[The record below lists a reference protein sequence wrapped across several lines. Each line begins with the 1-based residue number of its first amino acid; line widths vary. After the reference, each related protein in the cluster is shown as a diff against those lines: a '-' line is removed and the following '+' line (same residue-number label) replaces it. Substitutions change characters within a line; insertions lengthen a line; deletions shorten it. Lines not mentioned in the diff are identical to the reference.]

1 MQNPKILIV
10 GAFGFLGQHATK
22 YFSDEGYDIYV
33 AVKSTTKLPIQ
44 LEKLN
49 FEVVYTDQDY
59 FFKKIQQIDFVAILY
74 AAVLYGKSNDEKVR
88 HCNVE
93 FPIKIINRLREVKP
107 LFLYFDTFFNK
118 YTNYNYLNTYTSS
131 KRDFRKQIEKFPNQK
146 IVILQLEHL
155 YGRNDNPSKFIPMLL
170 NKIAKKDQE
179 IELTKGDQK
188 RDFLYIDDLLV
199 LLLMLVKQQHKLE
212 VGSHFFEIGTGVSVS
227 VYDFIREIKNQ
238 LDSTSNLNFGALPYR
253 ENEIMDSK
261 ADLTK
266 IQSLFQWT
274 PEVDFKVGI
283 KKLLSLS

>member
-22 YFSDEGYDIYV
+22 FFSDEGYDIYV
-33 AVKSTTKLPIQ
+33 AVKSTTKLPIL

-49 FEVVYTDQDY
+49 FEVVYTDQDF
-59 FFKKIQQIDFVAILY
+59 FFKKIQQINFEAILY
-74 AAVLYGKSNDEKVR
+74 TAVLYGKSNDEKVR

-93 FPIKIINRLREVKP
+93 FPIKILNRFKGVKP

-118 YTNYNYLNTYTSS
+118 YSNYNYLNAYTSS
-131 KRDFRKQIEKFPNQK
+131 KRDFKKQIEKFPNQR
-146 IVILQLEHL
+146 IVVLQLEHL
-155 YGRNDNPSKFIPMLL
+155 YGKNDNPSKFIPMLL
-170 NKIAKKDQE
+170 NKIAQNEQE

-199 LLLMLVKQQHKLE
+199 LLSTLVKQQHKLKA
-212 VGSHFFEIGTGVSVS
+212 GSHFFEIGTGVSVS
-227 VYDFIREIKNQ
+227 VYDFIIEMKNQ
-238 LDSTSNLNFGALPYR
+238 MDSTSNLNFGALPYR

-266 IQSLFQWT
+266 IKSLFQWT
-274 PEVDFKVGI
+274 PKIDFIKGI
-283 KKLLSLS
+283 KNITKY

>member
-1 MQNPKILIV
+1 MKNQKILIV

-22 YFSDEGYDIYV
+22 YFIDEGYDIYV
-33 AVKSTTKLPIQ
+33 AVKSTTKLPIL

-74 AAVLYGKSNDEKVR
+74 AAVLYGKSDYEKVR

-93 FPIKIINRLREVKP
+93 FPIEILNTFKEVKP
-107 LFLYFDTFFNK
+107 LFLHFDTFFNK
-118 YTNYNYLNTYTSS
+118 YSNYNYLNAYTSS
-131 KRDFRKQIEKFPNQK
+131 KRDFRKHIEKFPNHK
-146 IVILQLEHL
+146 IIGLQLEHL

-170 NKIAKKDQE
+170 DKIAKNEQE

-199 LLLMLVKQQHKLE
+199 LLHMLVKQQHKLE
-212 VGSHFFEIGTGVSVS
+212 AGSCFFEIGTGVSVS
-227 VYDFIREIKNQ
+227 IYDFIREIKNQ

>member
-1 MQNPKILIV
+1 MKNPKILIV

-22 YFSDEGYDIYV
+22 YFIDEGYDIYV
-33 AVKSTTKLPIQ
+33 AVKSTTELPIQ

-49 FEVVYTDQDY
+49 FEVVYTDQDC
-59 FFKKIQQIDFVAILY
+59 FFKKIQQIDFVAILF
-74 AAVLYGKSNDEKVR
+74 AAVLYGKSDHEKVR

-93 FPIKIINRLREVKP
+93 FPVEILNTFREVKP
-107 LFLYFDTFFNK
+107 LFLHFDTFFNK
-118 YTNYNYLNTYTSS
+118 YSNYNYLNAYTSS
-131 KRDFRKQIEKFPNQK
+131 KTDFRKQIEKFPNHK
-146 IVILQLEHL
+146 IVGLQLEHL
-155 YGRNDNPSKFIPMLL
+155 YGRNDNPSKFIPTLL
-170 NKIAKKDQE
+170 NKIAKNEQE

-188 RDFLYIDDLLV
+188 RDFLYIGDLLV

-212 VGSHFFEIGTGVSVS
+212 EGSHFFEIGTGVSVS
-227 VYDFIREIKNQ
+227 VYDFITEIKNQ